1 MCPCTPS
8 FSLTFGVPGVPGLP
22 GLNLPSLPFCVP
34 SIPAPGPVPPGQPH
48 SLPTVA
54 IAAPDFPDLAALF
67 GLKLSLPSGDLHAA
81 ISIGDI
87 FDAII
92 SMMDQFMPFLMLYK
106 FFLPILNIIV
116 CIIEVLCSL
125 LNPFA
130 LAGAISNLFSVC
142 IPAFLDLFPIFALI
156 IMIISLILLLIM
168 LIEYIICI
176 VIKFS
181 LAISGE
187 IVSLITAFTVSNATG
202 ILAIVSKIGIEICAL
217 QNLLVLLAFF
227 GIIIAVIK
235 DILGML
241 FSIPPCEGGNNSQC
255 CNPQFCPEI
264 VQNPYTRTTGTLQ
277 YLNEVGVT
285 SIIPIPDGYFNIDL
299 RTETWQLYDADQTLS
314 QAFWNIVDAH
324 DVTADGYVSPVFFPA
339 ASVFTATTPPKQAA
353 YTVDLRVLYNP
364 AAWGRSGPTEHIRFN
379 DCIVLYVPTQTL
391 QNFDGSTS
399 PVATNL
405 PFPYNQAGVFFIAGG
420 LGFKDDGKTKI
431 TGFAPDGITPV
442 SAQATLNNFLH
453 KPAVFSPGQTL
464 TTAGEVIITDMQYTF
479 KPNQP
484 VLLQASLITAGCLPL
499 VSTNRTFVNTVLFSN
514 ISIQTDNLKKI
525 VNSPTFPDPV
535 AAQECMLAAITG
547 LQSNMTPAGLAE
559 FQALSTLCMTNL
571 QNNANAALTS
581 LVGAGFNPCES
592 NFTLAPNVQF
602 TTLPILVTV
611 NINENNGLPITSNIP
626 ISVGDSLAKDIVSY
640 PTFGKVGPFTYD
652 GYQVFTAELTSE
664 VPGSGELMVAF
675 QNQILCTNTIPT
687 DGSTPTHTLQTLPY
701 QFVYAP
707 YGADL
712 PSTGEGDTVGRQP
725 RRDPSDVSKNNPGST

>member
-8 FSLTFGVPGVPGLP
+8 FSLTFGVPGVPGLS
-22 GLNLPSLPFCVP
+22 GLNLPALPFCVP
-34 SIPAPGPVPPGQPH
+34 AVPAPGPVPPGQPH

-130 LAGAISNLFSVC
+130 LVGAIDNLFSVC
-142 IPAFLDLFPIFALI
+142 IPAFLNLFPIFALI
-156 IMIISLILLLIM
+156 IMIVSIILLLIM
-168 LIEYIICI
+168 LIEYILCI

-187 IVSLITAFTVSNATG
+187 ISALITAFTISNATG

-217 QNLLVLLAFF
+217 QNLLVLLSFF
-227 GIIIAVIK
+227 GIIVAIIK

-241 FSIPPCEGGNNSQC
+241 FAIPPCEGGDNSQC

-264 VQNPYTRTTGTLQ
+264 VQQNYTRTTGTFQ

-299 RTETWQLYDADQTLS
+299 RTESWQLYDTQQTIP
-314 QAFWNIVDAH
+314 QEFWNIVEAF
-324 DVTADGYVSPVFFPA
+324 DVIADGYVPPVFFPT
-339 ASVFTATTPPKQAA
+339 ASVFTATTPPRQAA

-364 AAWGRSGPTEHIRFN
+364 SAWGRTGPAEHIRFT
-379 DCIVLYVPTQTL
+379 DCIVLFAPIQAVE
-391 QNFDGSTS
+391 NFDNTFTVK
-399 PVATNL
+399 PT
-405 PFPYNQAGVFFIAGG
+405 GVFFIAGG

-431 TGFAPDGITPV
+431 TGFAPDGITPI

-453 KPAVFSPGQTL
+453 KPAVFSAGQTL
-464 TTAGEVIITDMQYTF
+464 TAAGEVIITDMEYTF

-484 VLLQASLITAGCLPL
+484 VLMQANLITLGCEPNVAL
-499 VSTNRTFVNTVLFSN
+499 NRAFINNVLFSN
-514 ISIQTDNLKKI
+514 VSTQTNALKTI
-525 VNSPTFPDPV
+525 VNSPTFPDPNV
-535 AAQECMLAAITG
+535 AQECMLTALTG
-547 LQSNMTPAGLAE
+547 LQLNMTPAGLAE
-559 FQALSTLCMTNL
+559 FQAVSTLCMTNL
-571 QNNANAALTS
+571 QNNCNTSLTS
-581 LVGAGFNPCES
+581 LVGAGFNACKS
-592 NFTLAPNVQF
+592 TFTLSPSVQF
-602 TTLPILVTV
+602 TTLPIVVSV
-611 NINENNGLPITSNIP
+611 NINENNGLPITANLP
-626 ISVGDSLAKDIVSY
+626 ISVGDTLAKDIVPF

-652 GYQVFTAELTSE
+652 GYQAFTAELTSE
-664 VPGSGELMVAF
+664 TPGSGELMVSF
-675 QNQILCTNTIPT
+675 QNQVLCVNTLPT
-687 DGSTPTHTLQTLPY
+687 ATTAPSHVLQALPY

-707 YGADL
+707 YSADL
-712 PSTGEGDTVGRQP
+712 PGTGEGDTVGRQP
-725 RRDPSDVSKNNPGST
+725 RRNPSDVSKNNPGST

>member
-8 FSLTFGVPGVPGLP
+8 FSLTFGLPGVPGLP

-34 SIPAPGPVPPGQPH
+34 SIPAPGPVAPGQPT
-48 SLPTVA
+48 SLPTIA

-67 GLKLSLPSGDLHAA
+67 GLKLSLPIGDLHAA

-130 LAGAISNLFSVC
+130 LAGALSNLFTVC
-142 IPAFLDLFPIFALI
+142 IPAFLNLFPIFALI

-168 LIEYIICI
+168 LIEYILCI
-176 VIKFS
+176 VISFS

-187 IVSLITAFTVSNATG
+187 IAALITAFTISNATG

-227 GIIIAVIK
+227 GIIIAIIQ

-241 FSIPPCEGGNNSQC
+241 FSIPPCEGGNTSQC
-255 CNPQFCPEI
+255 CNPQYCPEI
-264 VQNPYTRTTGTLQ
+264 VQNPYTRTTGTFQ

-285 SIIPIPDGYFNIDL
+285 SIIPVPDGYFNIDL
-299 RTETWQLYDADQTLS
+299 RTETWQIYDTQQTVP
-314 QAFWNIVDAH
+314 QQFWNIVEAF
-324 DVTADGYVSPVFFPA
+324 DVIADGYVPPVFFPT

-364 AAWGRSGPTEHIRFN
+364 AAWGRAGASEYIRFN
-379 DCIVLYVPTQTL
+379 DCIVLAAPL
-391 QNFDGSTS
+391 QGVENFDNSFSTQ
-399 PVATNL
+399 PT
-405 PFPYNQAGVFFIAGG
+405 GVFFIAGG

-431 TGFAPDGITPV
+431 TGFAPDGITPI

-453 KPAVFSPGQTL
+453 KPAVFSVGQTL
-464 TTAGEVIITDMQYTF
+464 TTAGQVIITDTQYTF

-484 VLLQASLITAGCLPL
+484 VLVQASLITAGCIQVVALD
-499 VSTNRTFVNTVLFSN
+499 RTFVNTVLFSN
-514 ISIQTDNLKKI
+514 ISTQTANLKTI
-525 VNSPTFPDPV
+525 VNSPNFPDPV
-535 AAQECMLAAITG
+535 AAQECMLTAITG

-571 QNNANAALTS
+571 QNNCNTSLTS

-592 NFTLAPNVQF
+592 TFTLTPPVQF

-611 NINENNGLPITSNIP
+611 NINENNGLPVTSNIP
-626 ISVGDSLAKDIVSY
+626 LSVGETLAKEIIPY

-664 VPGSGELMVAF
+664 TPGTGEMMVSF
-675 QNQILCTNTIPT
+675 QNQILCTNIIPA
-687 DGSTPTHTLQTLPY
+687 GGTPSHTLQTLPY

-707 YGADL
+707 YSADL